1 MSDRVDSRLN
11 DLLSDTSI
19 LAQKKEKVSAL
30 EYVEEREFPVGEK
43 ECKTRA
49 TSRAW
54 TCEDE
59 Y

>member
-49 TSRAW
+49 TSRA
-54 TCEDE
+54 
-59 Y
+59 